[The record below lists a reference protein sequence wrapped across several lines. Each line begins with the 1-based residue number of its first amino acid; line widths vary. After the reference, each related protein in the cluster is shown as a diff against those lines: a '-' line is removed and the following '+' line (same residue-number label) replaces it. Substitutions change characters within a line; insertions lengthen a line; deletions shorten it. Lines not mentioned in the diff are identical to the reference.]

1 MASYYDLA
9 NFGQFF
15 IVIFTN
21 FVQIMHL
28 LQIHRKTIVLRFF
41 NSQSIIKIG
50 NLLNSVNP
58 NHGGLF
64 RVSFCG
70 ECVGGGRGLKL
81 RLSKTRYNY
90 ARSLKFGTQLH
101 THM

>member
-9 NFGQFF
+9 NSGQFF

-50 NLLNSVNP
+50 NLRNSVNP
-58 NHGGLF
+58 NHGGLLGF
-64 RVSFCG
+64 HFVVSVWG
-70 ECVGGGRGLKL
+70 EGGG
-81 RLSKTRYNY
+81 
-90 ARSLKFGTQLH
+90 
-101 THM
+101 